1 MQHASA
7 RQSIARFMAGS
18 GFGEQGLTVGLAAEL
33 LALLPGALG
42 EGLHQAA
49 LNLTPEPATLY
60 TGPLNQQPV
69 PGTVQE
75 LAAQLV
81 PAVIAH
87 AGDTGLSLA
96 LLVLLVD
103 LWPHVANEERP
114 LLRVRFFNSLG
125 ERATSVGSK
134 SGLPREAIVTGAELK
149 VWNRYLPTATGG
161 SGGAG
166 ELQRLL
172 TAGNAQAAYHLLADH
187 LIGGTDPATIARI
200 LGTLALQIAD
210 GREDRQG
217 MLLGVIAGAVAAERL
232 VAVAPPEHYPT
243 LLAQLA
249 HQLWWAANGA
259 ELPRRRQDE
268 SSADD
273 LVAAIVAGSAS
284 AARRRA
290 RSLRHDDQAWWTT
303 LRPVLLGL
311 AGRDPHRVRRAVT
324 AAWVLAVR
332 STNRVVAPDDAA
344 AVVAILA
351 DGA

>member
-49 LNLTPEPATLY
+49 LNLTPEPATPY

-96 LLVLLVD
+96 LLALLAD
-103 LWPHVANEERP
+103 LWPHVASEERP
-114 LLRVRFFNSLG
+114 LLRVRFLNSLC
-125 ERATSVGSK
+125 ERAASVGSK
-134 SGLPREAIVTGAELK
+134 SGLPREAIVTGAELT

-161 SGGAG
+161 GGTG

-187 LIGGTDPATIARI
+187 LISGTHPVTIARI

-217 MLLGVIAGAVAAERL
+217 ILLGVIAGAVAAERL
-232 VAVAPPEHYPT
+232 VALAPPEHYPT

-259 ELPRRRQDE
+259 ELPRRRQDD

-303 LRPVLLGL
+303 LGPVLLGL

-332 STNRVVAPDDAA
+332 SANRVVAPDDAA